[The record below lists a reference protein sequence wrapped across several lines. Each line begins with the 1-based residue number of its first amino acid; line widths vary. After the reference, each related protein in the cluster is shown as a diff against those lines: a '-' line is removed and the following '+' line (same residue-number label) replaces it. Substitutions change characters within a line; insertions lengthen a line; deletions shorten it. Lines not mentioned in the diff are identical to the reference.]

1 MAYLDDNG
9 LLYLWNKI
17 KMLLANKVDKVSGKQ
32 LSTNDYTTVE
42 KNKLSGIADN
52 ATRVIVE
59 QDIVNQSSNPLA
71 GKVVQE
77 MLGNVTNGIQQ
88 LADNKVDKETGKGLS
103 TNDYTTVEKTKL
115 ADLNNFVHP
124 TTDGNKHVPATGT
137 TNNGK
142 ALIAGSTAGAFSWQ
156 TLTKS
161 MVGLGSVDNT
171 SDVNKPLSTATR
183 NALNEK
189 MNFYNRNESSVN
201 LSTLL
206 EPGYHQFKS
215 GCSVTGSPVASPLT
229 KDLTVLIK
237 KVGEYTRDNVVY
249 NLVTQEAVIFDDFHK
264 CEIYFRKNGPTSGS
278 ATLESSWIGWVRSY
292 CMSESEK
299 SKLTEL
305 YNYVHPSTHP
315 ATMITQDAT
324 HRFVTDTEK
333 NTWNAKASTA
343 VATTTANGLM
353 AAEDKTKLNGIAT
366 GATKVIVEQS
376 LVNQSSNPLAGKVVQ
391 TMIGNVM
398 DGVTELGNQLD
409 GKVDKVTGKG
419 LSTNDYTTTE
429 KNKLAAFGA
438 ASTYALKADI
448 VGMYKYKGSVA
459 DASKLPTTGQTTGD
473 VYNIVAPSIYGAAG
487 ANVAWDGSKWD
498 SLGEIFTITS
508 ITNAQID
515 TICA

>member
-17 KMLLANKVDKVSGKQ
+17 KTLVTNAVANKVDKV
-32 LSTNDYTTVE
+32 
-42 KNKLSGIADN
+42 
-52 ATRVIVE
+52 
-59 QDIVNQSSNPLA
+59 
-71 GKVVQE
+71 
-77 MLGNVTNGIQQ
+77 
-88 LADNKVDKETGKGLS
+88 TGKGLS
-103 TNDYTTVEKTKL
+103 TNDYTTAEKNKLAGVASGAEVNQNAFSHVLVGGTTLSADQKLDVLTLEAGSNVTLTPDAATDKVTIAATNTTYNPATGSAAGLMSAADKTKL
-115 ADLNNFVHP
+115 DGVETGANKYVHL
-124 TTDGNKHVPATGT
+124 TTDGNMHVPATGT
-137 TNNGK
+137 ANNGK
-142 ALIAGSTAGAFSWQ
+142 ALIAGSTAGAFAWQ
-156 TLTKS
+156 ALTKS

-171 SDVNKPLSTATR
+171 SDMNKPISTATK

-206 EPGYHQFKS
+206 EPGYHQFKT

-249 NLVTQEAVIFDDFHK
+249 NLVTQEAIVFDDFEK
-264 CEIYFRKNGPTSGS
+264 CEIYFRQNGPTSGS
-278 ATLESSWIGWVRSY
+278 QTIESSWNAWAVSY
-292 CMSESEK
+292 CMSTSEK
-299 SKLTEL
+299 SKLAGL
-305 YNYVHPSTHP
+305 SNYVHPSTHP
-315 ATMITQDAT
+315 ATMIAEDTT
-324 HRFVTDTEK
+324 HRFITDVERDI
-333 NTWNAKASTA
+333 WNAK
-343 VATTTANGLM
+343 
-353 AAEDKTKLNGIAT
+353 
-366 GATKVIVEQS
+366 
-376 LVNQSSNPLAGKVVQ
+376 
-391 TMIGNVM
+391 
-398 DGVTELGNQLD
+398 
-409 GKVDKVTGKG
+409 VDKQAGKG

>member
-17 KMLLANKVDKVSGKQ
+17 KTLVTNAVANKVDKVS
-32 LSTNDYTTVE
+32 
-42 KNKLSGIADN
+42 
-52 ATRVIVE
+52 
-59 QDIVNQSSNPLA
+59 
-71 GKVVQE
+71 
-77 MLGNVTNGIQQ
+77 
-88 LADNKVDKETGKGLS
+88 GKGLS
-103 TNDYTTVEKTKL
+103 TNDYTTAEKNKL
-115 ADLNNFVHP
+115 AGLTNFTHP
-124 TTDGNKHVPATGT
+124 TSDGNKHVPATGT
-137 TNNGK
+137 TNSGK
-142 ALIAGSTAGAFSWQ
+142 ALIAGSTAGTFSWQ
-156 TLTKS
+156 ALTKS

-171 SDVNKPLSTATR
+171 SDLNKPISTATQ
-183 NALNEK
+183 NALDGKFKFSKGEVGDDDLDTL
-189 MNFYNRNESSVN
+189 YNQGKFGIYITSSGVEN
-201 LSTLL
+201 G
-206 EPGYHQFKS
+206 PVS
-215 GCSVTGSPVASPLT
+215 GHPV
-229 KDLTVLIK
+229 TVLVCIANYK
-237 KVGEYTRDNVVY
+237 STQLCIDDNKFYIRSRGV
-249 NLVTQEAVIFDDFHK
+249 
-264 CEIYFRKNGPTSGS
+264 S
-278 ATLESSWIGWVRSY
+278 ATTWDAWKPVEHFTT
-292 CMSESEK
+292 EEK
-299 SKLTEL
+299 TKLSGIAANAN
-305 YNYVHPSTHP
+305 NYVHPSTHP

-448 VGMYKYKGSVA
+448 VGMY
-459 DASKLPTTGQTTGD
+459 
-473 VYNIVAPSIYGAAG
+473 
-487 ANVAWDGSKWD
+487 
-498 SLGEIFTITS
+498 
-508 ITNAQID
+508 
-515 TICA
+515 

>member
-9 LLYLWNKI
+9 LLYLWSKI
-17 KMLLANKVDKVSGKQ
+17 KTLLANKVDKVSGKQ

-59 QDIVNQSSNPLA
+59 QDLVNQSSNPLA

-88 LADNKVDKETGKGLS
+88 LADNKVDKEISKGLS
-103 TNDYTTVEKTKL
+103 TNDYTTAEKTKL
-115 ADLNNFVHP
+115 AGLNNFVHP

-142 ALIAGSTAGAFSWQ
+142 ALIAGATAGAFSWQ

-171 SDVNKPLSTATR
+171 SDLNKPVSSAVHNELNNKVDLFTDLDINSSLERSRGMNIIDGVVAN
-183 NALNEK
+183 NASDTMLLFNAGPFEAAFCANGAQK
-189 MNFYNRNESSVN
+189 VRYREYDGNRNPVW
-201 LSTLL
+201 T
-206 EPGYHQFKS
+206 GW
-215 GCSVTGSPVASPLT
+215 VTNNIFSDVLLT
-229 KDLTVLIK
+229 KL
-237 KVGEYTRDNVVY
+237 
-249 NLVTQEAVIFDDFHK
+249 
-264 CEIYFRKNGPTSGS
+264 NGIETN
-278 ATLESSWIGWVRSY
+278 AN
-292 CMSESEK
+292 
-299 SKLTEL
+299 
-305 YNYVHPSTHP
+305 NYVHPSTHP
-315 ATMITQDAT
+315 ATIITPDAT
-324 HRFVTDTEK
+324 HRFVTDEEK
-333 NTWNAKASTA
+333 TGWNNHTSSKGNPHSVTKAQIGLNNVDNTSDLNKPISSAMQIALDNKAGTGT
-343 VATTTANGLM
+343 VTTSRPGLM
-353 AAEDKTKLNGIAT
+353 S
-366 GATKVIVEQS
+366 VS
-376 LVNQSSNPLAGKVVQ
+376 
-391 TMIGNVM
+391 
-398 DGVTELGNQLD
+398 
-409 GKVDKVTGKG
+409 DKV
-419 LSTNDYTTTE
+419 
-429 KNKLAAFGA
+429 KLDAFGN

-459 DASKLPTTGQTTGD
+459 DASKLPTTGQVTGD
-473 VYNIVAPSIYGAAG
+473 VYNIVSPSVYGAAG

>member
-88 LADNKVDKETGKGLS
+88 LADSKVDKETGKGLS
-103 TNDYTTVEKTKL
+103 TNDYTTAEKTKL
-115 ADLNNFVHP
+115 AGLNNFVHP

-137 TNNGK
+137 TNNEK

-171 SDVNKPLSTATR
+171 SDMNKPVSTAMQSALNGKLSYYSKPINLEALNTGITLSTIGTPHDEDMLVIHDTCYDLAFNVDGSYKTR
-183 NALNEK
+183 YCA
-189 MNFYNRNESSVN
+189 
-201 LSTLL
+201 
-206 EPGYHQFKS
+206 
-215 GCSVTGSPVASPLT
+215 
-229 KDLTVLIK
+229 
-237 KVGEYTRDNVVY
+237 
-249 NLVTQEAVIFDDFHK
+249 
-264 CEIYFRKNGPTSGS
+264 NGPMSDWKKSNVFSDTLKLKLDGISAGANNYVHLTTSGNKHIPSGGTSGQFLKWS
-278 ATLESSWIGWVRSY
+278 ADGTAVWAADNNTTYGKATSTTDGLMAKED
-292 CMSESEK
+292 K
-299 SKLTEL
+299 SKL
-305 YNYVHPSTHP
+305 
-315 ATMITQDAT
+315 D
-324 HRFVTDTEK
+324 
-333 NTWNAKASTA
+333 
-343 VATTTANGLM
+343 
-353 AAEDKTKLNGIAT
+353 GIAT
-366 GATKVIVEQS
+366 GATKVIVEQELINES
-376 LVNQSSNPLAGKVVQ
+376 TNPLAGKVVQ
-391 TMIGNVM
+391 SMIKNVM
-398 DGVTELGNQLD
+398 DGVTVLGNQLD
-409 GKVDKVTGKG
+409 GKVDKVSSKG

-429 KNKLAAFGA
+429 KNKLASFGA

>member
-1 MAYLDDNG
+1 MLTLAAGANITLTPDAATDKVTITSTNTTYNPATGSAAGLMSAADKAKLDG
-9 LLYLWNKI
+9 VETG
-17 KMLLANKVDKVSGKQ
+17 ANK
-32 LSTNDYTTVE
+32 Y
-42 KNKLSGIADN
+42 
-52 ATRVIVE
+52 
-59 QDIVNQSSNPLA
+59 
-71 GKVVQE
+71 
-77 MLGNVTNGIQQ
+77 
-88 LADNKVDKETGKGLS
+88 
-103 TNDYTTVEKTKL
+103 
-115 ADLNNFVHP
+115 VHL
-124 TTDGNKHVPATGT
+124 TTDGNMHVPATGT

-142 ALIAGSTAGAFSWQ
+142 ALIAGSTAGTFSWQ

-171 SDVNKPLSTATR
+171 SDMNKPISTATK

-189 MNFYNRNESSVN
+189 MNLYNRNESSVN

-206 EPGYHQFKS
+206 EPGYHQFKT

-249 NLVTQEAVIFDDFHK
+249 NLVTQEVIVFDDFQK
-264 CEIYFRKNGPTSGS
+264 CEIYYRQNGPTSGS
-278 ATLESSWIGWVRSY
+278 ETLESSWIGWVRSY

-299 SKLTEL
+299 SKLAGL
-305 YNYVHPSTHP
+305 SNYVHPSTHP
-315 ATMITQDAT
+315 ATMIVEDTT
-324 HRFVTDTEK
+324 HRFITDVQRD
-333 NTWNAKASTA
+333 TWNAK
-343 VATTTANGLM
+343 
-353 AAEDKTKLNGIAT
+353 
-366 GATKVIVEQS
+366 
-376 LVNQSSNPLAGKVVQ
+376 
-391 TMIGNVM
+391 
-398 DGVTELGNQLD
+398 
-409 GKVDKVTGKG
+409 VDKQAGKG

-429 KNKLAAFGA
+429 KNKLASFGA